1 MAETITL
8 LRPDYVPSSHRRGGT
23 AFTRPDLR
31 SGVLALVDNSKPNA
45 GALLRMLADRLAA
58 THRPREV
65 RPLRKSSAGESITGE
80 LLDAADGSAF
90 AVTAFADCGSCT
102 SWTVRDADQLT
113 RRGVPTAVI
122 VTTPFV
128 GLATTIAD
136 SLGLPTEAL
145 VEVPHPVNIL
155 TTDELERLADEVAPR
170 LARLLAD
177 PEA

>member
-8 LRPDYVPSSHRRGGT
+8 LRPDYVSTSHRRGGT

-31 SGVLALVDNSKPNA
+31 SGVLTLVDNSKPNA
-45 GALLRMLADRLAA
+45 GTLLRMLGDRLAA
-58 THRPREV
+58 THRPQDV
-65 RPLRKSSAGESITGE
+65 RSLRKNSAGESITEE
-80 LLDAADGSAF
+80 LLEAARGSAF
-90 AVTAFADCGSCT
+90 AITAFADCGSCT
-102 SWTVRDADQLT
+102 SWTVRDADQLSQ
-113 RRGVPTAVI
+113 RGVPTAVI

-136 SLGLPTEAL
+136 SLGLPAEAL

-155 TTDELERLADEVAPR
+155 TADELERLADEVLPR
-170 LARLLAD
+170 LARLLTD